1 MAIIQSEKLICV
13 NAEEINFTGRDG
25 SDIHKF
31 KYTFLDPI
39 GELKEYYLD
48 TNDYVK
54 DVVDIDGDEVKEED
68 FKTYRFEKKV
78 YQGKTSKKLLP
89 RN

>member
-13 NAEEINFTGRDG
+13 NAEEINFTGREG
-25 SDIHKF
+25 HNIHKF

-48 TNDYVK
+48 TDDYVE
-54 DVVDIDGDEVKEED
+54 DVVDVETDTVKEED
-68 FKTYRFEKKV
+68 YKTYRFEKKV

-89 RN
+89 KK